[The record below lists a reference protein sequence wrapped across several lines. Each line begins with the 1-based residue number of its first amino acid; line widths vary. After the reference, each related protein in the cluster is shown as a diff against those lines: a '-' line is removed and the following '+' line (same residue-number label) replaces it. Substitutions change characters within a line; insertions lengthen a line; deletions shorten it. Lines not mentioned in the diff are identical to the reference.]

1 MAGQEG
7 LEDWPPQ
14 RTSLPRHRGGTA
26 EGLGF
31 CCCFMDA
38 DRLET
43 SEFIIAKAVAV
54 DLVMRVSLIFPSL
67 GWGRGVKQRG
77 SDKCQWVCI
86 KLKNTKLGK
95 STTFILIRS
104 KPGLCL

>member
-14 RTSLPRHRGGTA
+14 RTSSPQASGGTA

-43 SEFIIAKAVAV
+43 SEFITAKAVAV
-54 DLVMRVSLIFPSL
+54 DLVMQVSLIS
-67 GWGRGVKQRG
+67 
-77 SDKCQWVCI
+77 
-86 KLKNTKLGK
+86 
-95 STTFILIRS
+95 
-104 KPGLCL
+104 

>member
-14 RTSLPRHRGGTA
+14 RTSSPQVSGGTA

-43 SEFIIAKAVAV
+43 SEFITAKAVAV
-54 DLVMRVSLIFPSL
+54 ILVVRVCLISQVL
-67 GWGRGVKQRG
+67 VGGER
-77 SDKCQWVCI
+77 
-86 KLKNTKLGK
+86 
-95 STTFILIRS
+95 
-104 KPGLCL
+104 